1 MTLEGAVE
9 ARNER
14 GIKLNGEWVNRS
26 NFGKPVELPEVG
38 ARIRAEVDAKG
49 FLKSIEVLDA
59 RVAAA
64 TSTRER
70 TIARLAVLKAAANF
84 AAARTDIKSSD
95 VLRIADLWLAWIET
109 EEQDA

>member
-14 GIKLNGEWVNRS
+14 GIKLDGEWHNVS
-26 NFGKPVELPEVG
+26 KFKPIDLPEVG
-38 ARIRAEVDAKG
+38 ARVRAEVDAKG

-84 AAARTDIKSSD
+84 AAARTDVKSAD
-95 VLRIADLWLAWIET
+95 VLTIASRWLEWV
-109 EEQDA
+109 DAPQ

>member
-1 MTLEGAVE
+1 MTIEGAVE

-14 GIKLNGEWVNRS
+14 GVKLDGEWHNVS
-26 NFGKPVELPEVG
+26 KFKPVDLPEVG

-70 TIARLAVLKAAANF
+70 TIARLTVLKAAANF

-95 VLRIADLWLAWIET
+95 VLRIADLWLAWVET
-109 EEQDA
+109 EDA